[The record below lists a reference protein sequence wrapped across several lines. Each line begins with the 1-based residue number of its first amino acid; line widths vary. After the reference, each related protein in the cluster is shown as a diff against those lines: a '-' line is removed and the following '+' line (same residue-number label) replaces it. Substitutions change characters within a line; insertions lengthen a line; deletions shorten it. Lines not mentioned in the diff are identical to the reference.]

1 MFAFAVAVLAGVGTD
16 VLTRSYREGSV
27 RRWMGWSFAA
37 VALVLVVL
45 WLFGRGRLPPTDAAI
60 RTSSFLW
67 PTVQV
72 ALGLAVVGVLT
83 VAHKRRPAHS
93 SGGSG
98 FPGGLGKG
106 VGLTLLAC
114 ETAFLVAAGAPF
126 WSSSSTFLVP
136 TAAEVSLEHAVGSS
150 AVGFGV
156 HSCSVPGQLGIPQ
169 DLNVAYDVQEF
180 DVYDP
185 VTPKVLFGSWEDA
198 TGQPAG
204 VGNPVSVFCPAV
216 TSAAEARRYGVAF
229 VLEPLGAAGPE
240 GAVFDERVGDESLY
254 RIRGAATATL
264 TPAPTGSMPGPGAAG
279 TPVSIDRLD
288 AASWKIVTQS
298 ATTQVLRLHL
308 LDVPGWQATIDGRP
322 LPLERFS
329 GAMLQAQ
336 LPAGSHTVVLRY
348 WPNTFSIGLG
358 LAACSA
364 RDC

>member
-1 MFAFAVAVLAGVGTD
+1 
-16 VLTRSYREGSV
+16 
-27 RRWMGWSFAA
+27 MGWSFAA
-37 VALVLVVL
+37 LALVLVVL
-45 WLFGRGRLPPTDAAI
+45 WLFGHGHLPPADTAI

-67 PTVQV
+67 PTVQA

-83 VAHKRRPAHS
+83 VAHTRRPAHS
-93 SGGSG
+93 TGGNG
-98 FPGGLGKG
+98 FSGGLGKG

-114 ETAFLVAAGAPF
+114 ETAFLVAAGAPL

-136 TAAEVSLEHAVGSS
+136 TAAQLSLEHAVGSS

-204 VGNPVSVFCPAV
+204 LGNPVSVFCPAV

-229 VLEPLGAAGPE
+229 VLEPSGVAGPK

-254 RIRGAATATL
+254 RISGAAPATL

-279 TPVSIDRLD
+279 KPVSVDRLD
-288 AASWKIVTQS
+288 AASWKIVTRS
-298 ATTQVLRLHL
+298 TTAQVLRLHL
-308 LDVPGWQATIDGRP
+308 LDVPGWQATIDGRS

-329 GAMLQAQ
+329 GAMLQAR
-336 LPAGSHTVVLRY
+336 LPAGSHIVVLRY
-348 WPNTFSIGLG
+348 WPNTFSVGLA

-364 RDC
+364 LGLLTALGVSRRRRRVASSTTLHASQRRVV